1 MSIERVQ
8 ADKPAAMNDPQL
20 ARWIRSVWHT
30 KKIAR
35 IEVHHVSTGGRDH
48 IQTWQAGDLSGKE
61 IEPLTQEIWDA
72 AAHDAQSFKG
82 IQAYCLFIFEDGR
95 PQPMRRMFRMQG
107 TEWEDGGGELES
119 EPANARGHLAQL
131 MRHNEAYAR
140 LAIGGSREAQSV
152 LKGLLADVLAQ
163 NREMMALQMRVMDSY
178 KELQDRTF
186 EREMEREDKKTVR
199 EIKSMVAGEAT
210 KLLPIL
216 LTKFAAGDDEK
227 KGAEDQIR
235 MLLMQFA
242 GSLNAHQMEAILGP
256 LSEQQR
262 LVFMALYQKLQEQYQ
277 SSPQGQAEAEQQ
289 AQAEAQQRAEAEAR
303 AQAEAEER
311 VRQEAATYAAI
322 AAQAQA
328 LRDAS
333 VTPEA
338 PAEVPALQ
346 APTEDGGGQHDS
358 ADAGSSVHEGE
369 IE

>member
-8 ADKPAAMNDPQL
+8 ADKPAAMSDPQL

-30 KKIAR
+30 KKISR
-35 IEVHHVSTGGRDH
+35 IEVHHVTTGGRDH
-48 IQTWQAGDLSGKE
+48 LQTWQASDLAGKE

-72 AAHDAQSFKG
+72 AAHDAHSFKG
-82 IQAYCLFIFEDGR
+82 VQAYCLFIFEESR

-107 TEWEDGGGELES
+107 TEWEEDNGELES

-152 LKGLLADVLAQ
+152 LKGMLSDVLQQ

-186 EREMEREDKKTVR
+186 EREMDREDKKTVR

-216 LTKFAAGDDEK
+216 LTKFATGDDEK

-242 GSLNAHQMEAILGP
+242 GSLNAQQMEAILGP

-277 SSPQGQAEAEQQ
+277 QSAEGQREAQ
-289 AQAEAQQRAEAEAR
+289 AQAQAEAEAR
-303 AQAEAEER
+303 AQAEAEAQAQAEEKLR
-311 VRQEAATYAAI
+311 REAETYAAI
-322 AAQAQA
+322 AAQVEAARSNPEPIAPEPPPEVRVLDAGQA
-328 LRDAS
+328 AAADAS
-333 VTPEA
+333 STP
-338 PAEVPALQ
+338 PI
-346 APTEDGGGQHDS
+346 
-358 ADAGSSVHEGE
+358 EGE